1 MEDEWSSNATST
13 ASRLMFVYV
22 LSSHYLPPSPSPPQF
37 ARNHTQSPGREPLP
51 YSEGCGLNQYHLR
64 SLRSEDVVAAA
75 PPLFKGM
82 WAACCRSMKEW
93 GTETCKREPKKWEA
107 PQVRHNVYT
116 ASNSSVPLLIVIP
129 QVTYLRFLYSTPPHR
144 RLHLVSVQ

>member
-82 WAACCRSMKEW
+82 WAACCRSTVEC
-93 GTETCKREPKKWEA
+93 GRETRKGGPRKWEA
-107 PQVRHNVYT
+107 LHVRCD
-116 ASNSSVPLLIVIP
+116 SE
-129 QVTYLRFLYSTPPHR
+129 LRFR
-144 RLHLVSVQ
+144 RSSFSSFLSVLRTSDYFHTSLQSNDEE